1 MRLTRP
7 GRLGQSAARM
17 PHVLVDHGPSPRSRI
32 VVTGG
37 RGFIGSEFV
46 ALARH
51 AGHTVVT
58 FDLRDGQDICD
69 PAALLAAIGEGDV
82 VVHLAAYADLYIAR
96 EHPVDCVRT
105 NVVGTAQVADITR
118 QRHGRLILGSTL
130 CVYGNQQQ
138 YPTFENTRPN
148 PTEIY
153 AQSKLA
159 AEQVVLGLT
168 DTLGLKAAI
177 VRFPGVYGPGM
188 RESLA
193 IARFMRAASEGGEL
207 IIHGDGRQTR
217 TPLYVQDVANG
228 LLAVVRDAD
237 FHDVVN
243 LSTSDEISALDL
255 AHRIIRLAGR
265 GTIRHAAQRSPQT
278 LREFADST
286 LAACKLGWVAK
297 TPLDQGLA
305 ATWDWFQRFYY
316 ENRRCSSGSQI
327 PRRPER

>member
-1 MRLTRP
+1 
-7 GRLGQSAARM
+7 M
-17 PHVLVDHGPSPRSRI
+17 PHVIVDHRHSPRPRI

-51 AGHTVVT
+51 AGYAVTT

-82 VVHLAAYADLYIAR
+82 VVHLAAYADLYVAR

-105 NVVGTAQVADITR
+105 NVMGTAQVADITR
-118 QRHGRLILGSTL
+118 QRNGRLILGSTL
-130 CVYGNQQQ
+130 CVYGNQQK
-138 YPTFENTRPN
+138 YPTFEDSRPN

-159 AEQVVLGLT
+159 AEQVVMGLT

-193 IARFMRAASEGGEL
+193 VARFMRAAREGGEL

-217 TPLYVQDVANG
+217 TPLYVQDLADG
-228 LLAVVRDAD
+228 LLAAVQHMD
-237 FHDVVN
+237 FHGVVN
-243 LSTSDEISALDL
+243 LATSEEISALDL
-255 AHRIIRLAGR
+255 AHGIIRLAGR

-278 LREFADST
+278 LRELADST
-286 LAACKLGWVAK
+286 LAARKLGWTAK
-297 TPLDQGLA
+297 TLLDQGLA
-305 ATWDWFQRFYY
+305 ATWDWFQRCY
-316 ENRRCSSGSQI
+316 
-327 PRRPER
+327 